1 MICLISAST
10 SVALETSV
18 LTKSPWPP
26 AAWIRRTVSCPP
38 SATTSATT
46 TFAPSRANVRA
57 EALPMPEP
65 LPVTSATLP
74 SSRPAMVFSP
84 LCVDCTYQKN
94 LVHVRDLCVLA
105 IWSAGAVLPLSLGEA
120 VLRPCS
126 VPSMALDHKS
136 ASMAC
141 ALQKGVLRVDF
152 IREPGIL
159 RQFLKQRLGLL

>member
-1 MICLISAST
+1 
-10 SVALETSV
+10 
-18 LTKSPWPP
+18 
-26 AAWIRRTVSCPP
+26 
-38 SATTSATT
+38 
-46 TFAPSRANVRA
+46 
-57 EALPMPEP
+57 
-65 LPVTSATLP
+65 
-74 SSRPAMVFSP
+74 MVFSP

-141 ALQKGVLRVDF
+141 ALQKGVLRADF

-159 RQFLKQRLGLL
+159 RQFLKQRLGLLQVFGIEPLSEPAVDLGQYVACFVLLALLLP